1 MRQST
6 ELLTVYVHR
15 ELVEELHPLMKE
27 ALERRP
33 EVINAKT
40 LTDQL
45 TLKYVYSLG
54 FDFSLYGQTPRE
66 DIIRP
71 LMTTDFLRNY
81 IYTGCNH
88 FKRFNLP

>member
-6 ELLTVYVHR
+6 QLLTVYVHR

-33 EVINAKT
+33 EVTNTKT

-45 TLKYVYSLG
+45 TLNFL
-54 FDFSLYGQTPRE
+54 LYGQTARE
-66 DIIRP
+66 DIIQ
-71 LMTTDFLRNY
+71 LLTTTDNIL
-81 IYTGCNH
+81 IYH
-88 FKRFNLP
+88 